1 MSFLR
6 DYNENYHNMY
16 ESKQSMRNKPLAI
29 DPYESKHAIRMRSER
44 RKKQRGYGDYAAWE
58 NYQGSGIK
66 LAGEGWK
73 TGLGG
78 TLAGLGILG
87 GAGNIG
93 TSTVEGLIGGAILT
107 GIGASLIYSDKKKKK
122 QKGSGNFDDEF
133 YKAIKAGIKKNQIG
147 SGKRLTK
154 KQIKAFVMEN
164 KDKPIHIKDIVGT
177 DWKEKGKELIYWLNQ
192 KPKQQGQGIF
202 GDIGRAFKK
211 GTKAAAKFGR
221 KATTELKKFA
231 AGKTKLKPSHLLDIA
246 AGVVGVTG
254 AASAFIP
261 GVDLISV
268 PVAAAASLGLKSV
281 AHLARTSGRGL
292 SVAGSGVRLAGS
304 GKRAMRKIGPPYLTN
319 PGTYPSM
326 KGYGKTPNA
335 HESGLTYLPS
345 GKLKRDRYSVFYGYY
360 PSTYGGLKKSDFLK
374 KGRKI
379 ISKKKS
385 LAGKASAAKF
395 KKKS

>member
-1 MSFLR
+1 
-6 DYNENYHNMY
+6 MY

-29 DPYESKHAIRMRSER
+29 DPYESKHSIRMRAEK
-44 RKKQRGYGDYAAWE
+44 RKRKQKGSGDYAAWE

-107 GIGASLIYSDKKKKK
+107 GIGASLIYSDKKKK
-122 QKGSGNFDDEF
+122 QKGSGTFDDEF
-133 YKAIKAGIKKNQIG
+133 YKAIKQGIKKNQIG

-304 GKRAMRKIGPPYLTN
+304 GLSVAGAGKRKKGGPYRTN
-319 PGTYPSM
+319 PGTYPKM
-326 KGYGKTPNA
+326 KGRGPKQKAAEP
-335 HESGLTYLPS
+335 GLTYLPS

-360 PSTYGGLKKSDFLK
+360 PSTYGGLRKSDFLK

-385 LAGKASAAKF
+385 LAGKAAAARF
-395 KKKS
+395 NKK

>member
-6 DYNENYHNMY
+6 DYNENYNNMY
-16 ESKQSMRNKPLAI
+16 ESKQSMRNKKPII
-29 DPYESKHAIRMRSER
+29 DLYESKNSIRKRSEK
-44 RKKQRGYGDYAAWE
+44 RKKQRGYGDHAAWE

-73 TGLGG
+73 SGLGG

-93 TSTVEGLIGGAILT
+93 TNTVEGLIGGAILT
-107 GIGASLIYSDKKKKK
+107 GIGASLIYADKKKKK
-122 QKGSGNFDDEF
+122 QKGSGKFDEVF
-133 YKAIKAGIKKNQIG
+133 YKSIKAGLKKNQIG

-154 KQIKAFVMEN
+154 KQIKAFVMEH
-164 KDKPIHIKDIVGT
+164 KDKPIHIKDIVGA
-177 DWKEKGKELIYWLNQ
+177 DWKKKGKELIYWLDQ
-192 KPKQQGQGIF
+192 MPKQQGKGLF

-221 KATTELKKFA
+221 KATGELKKFA
-231 AGKTKLKPSHLLDIA
+231 AGKTKFKPSHLLDIA

-292 SVAGSGVRLAGS
+292 SVAGSGVKLAGS
-304 GKRAMRKIGPPYLTN
+304 GKRGKKKKHETVPLNVQMKGKGPPAN
-319 PGTYPSM
+319 S
-326 KGYGKTPNA
+326 

-345 GKLKRDRYSVFYGYY
+345 GKIKRDRYSVFYGYY

-385 LAGKASAAKF
+385 LAGKAAAGRF
-395 KKKS
+395 K